1 MGRTRGYLLLPRRL
15 LSCLVAHKSLKRGV
29 SHNFF
34 QLKVALNFFF
44 VFFLSLFFVFRSF
57 DERDLATEG
66 EREEETAYM
75 KCCYKV
81 GRYVWYVP
89 YPPVVS

>member
-15 LSCLVAHKSLKRGV
+15 LSCLVAHKSLKKGV

-34 QLKVALNFFF
+34 QLKVALIFFLC
-44 VFFLSLFFVFRSF
+44 FLSLFFVFRSL

-66 EREEETAYM
+66 ERER
-75 KCCYKV
+75 
-81 GRYVWYVP
+81 GRNTP
-89 YPPVVS
+89 REMLL

>member
-15 LSCLVAHKSLKRGV
+15 LSCLVAHKSLKKGV

-34 QLKVALNFFF
+34 QLQVALIFFFF
-44 VFFLSLFFVFRSF
+44 VFCLYFFVFRSF

-66 EREEETAYM
+66 ERER
-75 KCCYKV
+75 KK
-81 GRYVWYVP
+81 
-89 YPPVVS
+89 YPT